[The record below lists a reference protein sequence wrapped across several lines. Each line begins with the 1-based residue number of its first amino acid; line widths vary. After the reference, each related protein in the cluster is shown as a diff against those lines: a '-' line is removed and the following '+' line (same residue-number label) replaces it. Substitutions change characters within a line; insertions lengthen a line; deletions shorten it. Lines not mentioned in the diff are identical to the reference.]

1 LIAPGVA
8 SRSQETAEIIG
19 ERMKLD
25 MEMDG
30 VGFYEMSYSKMTLKM
45 LMNRYT
51 IRRIGAMT
59 WHL

>member
-1 LIAPGVA
+1 LIAPGDA

-30 VGFYEMSYSKMTLKM
+30 VGFYEMSYSKMTSMM
-45 LMNRYT
+45 LMNRNT
-51 IRRIGAMT
+51 IRRTGAMT